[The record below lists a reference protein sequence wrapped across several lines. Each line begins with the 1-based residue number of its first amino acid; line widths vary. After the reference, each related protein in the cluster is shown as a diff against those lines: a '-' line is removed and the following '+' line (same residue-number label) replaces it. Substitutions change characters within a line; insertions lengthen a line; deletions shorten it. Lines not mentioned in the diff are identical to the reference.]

1 MSSPRRDRLRAELGR
16 LRDLSGLGGRPMG
29 QRLGVTQAT
38 ISRIERGE
46 TLPAMPIVRG
56 WLDAVVD
63 AGVQLAAAERERILE
78 LAETLHGETQ
88 PWGELL
94 GTDGHTQRHF
104 LQREMLAVLTR
115 NWQPTVVPGL
125 LQTPEYARAVLS
137 VGRTRNV
144 EDAVAKRIERQQ
156 VLHDP
161 GPRRF
166 EFLIAEHVLRWPI
179 GGETVLEVQRDRIV
193 SLARLD
199 TVDVAIVPTTA
210 APALAWHN
218 FTLWTPEDGPRYVTT
233 ELVHGAQELVD
244 EATVQLYD
252 ELWSRLWGSALHG
265 DDATDLLLKI
275 GG

>member
-1 MSSPRRDRLRAELGR
+1 
-16 LRDLSGLGGRPMG
+16 MG
-29 QRLGVTQAT
+29 IRLGVTQAT

-46 TLPAMPIVRG
+46 TLPSMPHVRG

-63 AGVQLAAAERERILE
+63 AGVDLPPAERDRILE
-78 LAETLHGETQ
+78 LAEALHGETQ
-88 PWGELL
+88 SWGELL

-104 LQREMLAVLTR
+104 LQREQLAVLTQ

-125 LQTPEYARAVLS
+125 LQTPEYARAVLT

-144 EDAVAKRIERQQ
+144 EDAVAKRIERQK
-156 VLHDP
+156 VLHEP
-161 GPRRF
+161 GARRF
-166 EFLIAEHVLRWPI
+166 EFLIAEHVLRWPV
-179 GGETVLEVQRDRIV
+179 GGDVVQEVQRDRIV
-193 SLARLD
+193 SLARLG
-199 TVDVAIVPTTA
+199 TVDVAIVPSSA

-252 ELWSRLWGSALHG
+252 ELWSKLWAAAVHG
-265 DDATDLLLKI
+265 DDVIELLRKI
-275 GG
+275 